1 MLSNVDGKMIAPI
14 VTVYLA
20 LMGVLILA
28 RAIRKFATVEPTQ
41 RGMPVVGF
49 SGGVLDAVGGGGW
62 GPIVTSTLAGA
73 GHVPRYVIG
82 SVNLTEFVVT
92 VATSATFIVTLRLGD
107 LAPVIPLVFGGL
119 VSAPFAGYLVKI
131 VSTRLLM
138 LMVGSL
144 ILLLSARTLLK
155 MAGLL

>member
-1 MLSNVDGKMIAPI
+1 MTTVTGIAPRGRDF
-14 VTVYLA
+14 VQL
-20 LMGVLILA
+20 
-28 RAIRKFATVEPTQ
+28 RAIRRSPGEGPADWWTL
-41 RGMPVVGF
+41 VVH
-49 SGGVLDAVGGGGW
+49 D
-62 GPIVTSTLAGA
+62 PAGA

-92 VATSATFIVTLRLGD
+92 VATSATFIVTLGLGD

-119 VSAPFAGYLVKI
+119 ISAPFAGYLVKI

-138 LMVGSL
+138 VMVGSL

>member
-1 MLSNVDGKMIAPI
+1 MSEKPSTASSRRTCSTVISARSAP
-14 VTVYLA
+14 A
-20 LMGVLILA
+20 A
-28 RAIRKFATVEPTQ
+28 RISST
-41 RGMPVVGF
+41 
-49 SGGVLDAVGGGGW
+49 LGGGW

-119 VSAPFAGYLVKI
+119 VSAPFAGYLVR
-131 VSTRLLM
+131 SYRP
-138 LMVGSL
+138 GC
-144 ILLLSARTLLK
+144 
-155 MAGLL
+155 